1 MTVRR
6 GENGTSSRRFVI
18 TIGVPASARLPVVP
32 AAQANTTAG
41 AESAAG
47 ARQGSGVDA
56 RDLPAMLRVAM
67 LPEEAVDRA
76 KMEFPGTYNRKGQL
90 IEDPVEAIEGEEQGA
105 SSGDGGADSSGAGDD
120 VLALLEDEFPYLLGS

>member
-1 MTVRR
+1 M
-6 GENGTSSRRFVI
+6 E
-18 TIGVPASARLPVVP
+18 
-32 AAQANTTAG
+32 
-41 AESAAG
+41 
-47 ARQGSGVDA
+47 A

-90 IEDPVEAIEGEEQGA
+90 IEDAVEAIEGEEQEA
-105 SSGDGGADSSGAGDD
+105 SAGDGGADSSDPAD

>member
-1 MTVRR
+1 M
-6 GENGTSSRRFVI
+6 
-18 TIGVPASARLPVVP
+18 AP
-32 AAQANTTAG
+32 AAQANTTVGSEA
-41 AESAAG
+41 AAG
-47 ARQGSGVDA
+47 ARLGSGVEA

-90 IEDPVEAIEGEEQGA
+90 IEDAVEAIEGEEQEA
-105 SSGDGGADSSGAGDD
+105 SAGDGGDDSSGSAD